1 MALMTRTFAL
11 NENVSIPAV
20 GFGTYLISSED
31 APEVIQTAIEC
42 GYRHIDTASGYR
54 NETAVGEGIQAGL
67 ASTGLSRSDIFV
79 TAKLWPG
86 NSAWGDAPKTH
97 EQTLAECDASLERLG
112 LDYVDLYLI
121 HAPYGG
127 AERLSQWRALVE
139 LQTAGKARSI
149 GVSNFNRGHLDE
161 IRTAGLPTPDANQ
174 IELHPWSQKPELLAY
189 MAENGIAPIAYCSLV
204 PLSTWRTEEGQAS
217 AKTEQ
222 MKADSA
228 AFSDMARKYGVTEAQ
243 FGTNAPPT
251 DTQPPTTRS
260 CHHTLVPNVVAGLP
274 LPVLVNQ
281 IGVHSLEFNHGRE
294 GAGHVEANDPTQP
307 IRILGEVG
315 DLKGHFLPAL
325 KLDLSAYRVLTYLFA
340 MHHLAINFHNVVHGA
355 TITGTKLV
363 NP

>member
-243 FGTNAPPT
+243 FLLRWGVQNGYAVLPKSLNPQRMKQNIDLEGFEIDDT
-251 DTQPPTTRS
+251 DMAAIREMDRGQG
-260 CHHTLVPNVVAGLP
+260 VAWATG
-274 LPVLVNQ
+274 
-281 IGVHSLEFNHGRE
+281 
-294 GAGHVEANDPTQP
+294 DPS
-307 IRILGEVG
+307 
-315 DLKGHFLPAL
+315 
-325 KLDLSAYRVLTYLFA
+325 SAD
-340 MHHLAINFHNVVHGA
+340 
-355 TITGTKLV
+355 
-363 NP
+363 